1 MNKFISEYKNLLNMP
16 RFIRKMLFNR
26 QGYTDIDIQNCHP
39 TLLHYYHKMVVGHE
53 YNEMKEYLANYKKY
67 RYTLSDEVDISYI
80 TAKKILMTRF
90 YKGNS
95 FDTSKYYSSDYLKR
109 KVKAVWDAVYEE
121 VGNDDDTQAILYG
134 IYESPTFNHI
144 ESIIDRIYT
153 DIKDVADSGKNVY
166 GKEGSYYINLKGG
179 KLLVKDKKGK
189 SPRQNQ
195 IMSHILTGIE
205 ATILQK
211 CIVQDIDRVIS
222 VFHDGWVV
230 NEYDDTYADWI
241 EKNIPK
247 KVSKEMKRWN
257 KRFGN
262 PLNSVE
268 DIQFSLSYDE
278 FSPPYTK
285 DYYGLYCKLKNT
297 RKEANTAK

>member
-1 MNKFISEYKNLLNMP
+1 
-16 RFIRKMLFNR
+16 
-26 QGYTDIDIQNCHP
+26 
-39 TLLHYYHKMVVGHE
+39 
-53 YNEMKEYLANYKKY
+53 
-67 RYTLSDEVDISYI
+67 
-80 TAKKILMTRF
+80 
-90 YKGNS
+90 
-95 FDTSKYYSSDYLKR
+95 
-109 KVKAVWDAVYEE
+109 
-121 VGNDDDTQAILYG
+121 
-134 IYESPTFNHI
+134 
-144 ESIIDRIYT
+144 
-153 DIKDVADSGKNVY
+153 
-166 GKEGSYYINLKGG
+166 
-179 KLLVKDKKGK
+179 
-189 SPRQNQ
+189 
-195 IMSHILTGIE
+195 MSHILTGIE